1 VNEIINNAEIYGGYP
16 FASLNHVL
24 SWKKKLM
31 RPKDILHIKLIEKYQ
46 KNEYDNL
53 VISSSQEIRHSSN

>member
-46 KNEYDNL
+46 KKR
-53 VISSSQEIRHSSN
+53 V